1 MYKRQLLGDKGLSH
15 LATLNHEAAMSTADR
30 LCNIDGLEILNETY
44 FNEFT
49 VRLPKPAGPLVET
62 LAQKKILAGV
72 PIRRLY
78 PNREDFDNL
87 MLVNATELT
96 SDSDINLLAES
107 ISEELS

>member
-1 MYKRQLLGDKGLSH
+1 
-15 LATLNHEAAMSTADR
+15 MSTADR

-96 SDSDINLLAES
+96 SDSDINRLAES